1 MSETMTEA
9 DVKVIVQEY
18 MDDKV
23 VYRDNCKERHIGVE
37 DMKKDIQCIRS
48 KLSKFNYL
56 LFGVLISI
64 ITTLVAVILK

>member
-1 MSETMTEA
+1 MITEA
-9 DVKVIVQEY
+9 DVKVIVQDY
-18 MDDKV
+18 MEDKV
-23 VYRDNCKERHIGVE
+23 VYRDSCIERHKGVD

-48 KLSKFNYL
+48 KLSSFNYL